1 MFQERFPPDSFK
13 SSKPT
18 SSFRIQFSN
27 ITQAQK
33 KFRVRTEQPHAPV
46 WDLPN
51 VDDFLPDSLSISF
64 FAYLENEIRVEA
76 TLVINKGFSQTF
88 LPISTSD
95 QQSDKNVR
103 DSWITL
109 LLLTV
114 RSQMHADEIICFG
127 QFPDTFL
134 RNFQG

>member
-13 SSKPT
+13 SPKPT

-27 ITQAQK
+27 ITHKK

-76 TLVINKGFSQTF
+76 TLVIKKGFSQPF
-88 LPISTSD
+88 LPISTSAPYRTNKVIKT
-95 QQSDKNVR
+95 S
-103 DSWITL
+103 
-109 LLLTV
+109 
-114 RSQMHADEIICFG
+114 EIRELPYYF
-127 QFPDTFL
+127 
-134 RNFQG
+134 